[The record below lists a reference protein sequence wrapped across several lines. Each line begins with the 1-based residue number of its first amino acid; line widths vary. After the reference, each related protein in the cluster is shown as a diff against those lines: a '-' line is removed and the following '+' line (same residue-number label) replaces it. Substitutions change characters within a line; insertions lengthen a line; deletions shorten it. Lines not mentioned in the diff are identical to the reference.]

1 MVATEAQ
8 KICKQVNFYFSDS
21 NLPYD
26 KFLWTLRANTPEGC
40 KNQTLQSQKTR
51 LFKQNINFQLLL

>member
-1 MVATEAQ
+1 MVATEAE

-40 KNQTLQSQKTR
+40 KSVASIYPR
-51 LFKQNINFQLLL
+51 YAY

>member
-1 MVATEAQ
+1 MVATEAE
-8 KICKQVNFYFSDS
+8 KIRKQVNFYFSDS

-40 KNQTLQSQKTR
+40 KSPDFL
-51 LFKQNINFQLLL
+51 I

>member
-1 MVATEAQ
+1 MVATDSE
-8 KICKQVNFYFSDS
+8 KIRKQVSFYFSDS

-40 KNQTLQSQKTR
+40 KYE
-51 LFKQNINFQLLL
+51 

>member
-40 KNQTLQSQKTR
+40 KYQTLQSQKNTS
-51 LFKQNINFQLLL
+51 FQTKY